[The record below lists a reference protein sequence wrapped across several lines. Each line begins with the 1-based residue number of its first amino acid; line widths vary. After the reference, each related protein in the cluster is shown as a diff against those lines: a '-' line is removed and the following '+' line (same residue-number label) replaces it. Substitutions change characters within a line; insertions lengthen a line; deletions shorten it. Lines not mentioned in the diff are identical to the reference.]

1 MRKTFIRIITCIM
14 VVMAWSGCKN
24 GDKLPYQNESLSIE
38 KRVDDLLDR
47 LTVNE
52 KIDLMRA
59 TSPANERLG
68 FPKYYH
74 GNEAFFWTSSE
85 AKRSIY
91 HGTAMY
97 GLKLYS
103 TGDDAVLDVFDRF
116 YGFSVRCIKE

>member
-1 MRKTFIRIITCIM
+1 MIETIGGKSTAGKKLKSKKGWQKGNGTNEYSFRAVPAGMRY
-14 VVMAWSGCKN
+14 VGGYHYN
-24 GDKLPYQNESLSIE
+24 
-38 KRVDDLLDR
+38 
-47 LTVNE
+47 
-52 KIDLMRA
+52 
-59 TSPANERLG
+59 
-68 FPKYYH
+68 YH